1 VRLLVTRPEPD
12 GERTAQALRAR
23 GHAVVLAPL
32 LRTQTIAFVLPEQ
45 AFSAVVLTSANAAR
59 AIADH
64 PGRAQLTALTAFTV
78 GRRTAEAARALGFRD
93 VRSADGDQRDLVDL
107 LRADLL
113 RTDLP
118 RMESSAGPPL
128 LYLAGEDRA
137 GEDRAGDLATAGLPV
152 HTAVVYR
159 ALKAAHFPPPV
170 AAALAQRELDGVLH
184 FSARSA
190 EAYLDCAAYDAIHES
205 ALVPV
210 HYCLSRQVAAPL
222 SAAGAAAVRIAA
234 RPDEMAMLEL
244 VGSG

>member
-32 LRTQTIAFVLPEQ
+32 LRTENVDFVLPEQ
-45 AFSAVVLTSANAAR
+45 RFSAVVLTSANAAR
-59 AIADH
+59 AIAEH
-64 PGRAQLTALTAFTV
+64 PGRAQLTVLTAFTV
-78 GRRTAEAARALGFRD
+78 GRRTAEAARAVGFRD
-93 VRSADGDQRDLVDL
+93 VRSADRDKRGLVDL
-107 LRADLL
+107 LRADLV
-113 RTDLP
+113 RTDLL
-118 RMESSAGPPL
+118 RMESSDRAPL

-137 GEDRAGDLATAGLPV
+137 GDLAAAGLPV

-159 ALKAAHFPPPV
+159 ALKADHFPPPV
-170 AAALAQRELDGVLH
+170 AAALTQRELDGVLH

-190 EAYLDCAAYDAIHES
+190 EAYLDCAAHDAIRES
-205 ALVPV
+205 ALAPV

-234 RPDEMAMLEL
+234 RPDEAALLEL
-244 VGSG
+244 VGAG

>member
-32 LRTQTIAFVLPEQ
+32 LRMETIAFVLPEQ

-93 VRSADGDQRDLVDL
+93 VRSADGDKGDLVDL

-113 RTDLP
+113 RTDLL
-118 RMESSAGPPL
+118 RIESSDRAPL

-137 GEDRAGDLATAGLPV
+137 GDLAAAGLPV

-159 ALKAAHFPPPV
+159 ALKADHFPPPV
-170 AAALAQRELDGVLH
+170 AAALAQAELDGVLH

-190 EAYLDCAAYDAIHES
+190 EAYLDCAARGGIGNQ
-205 ALVPV
+205 ALAPV

-222 SAAGAAAVRIAA
+222 SAAGAVVVRVAA
-234 RPDEMAMLEL
+234 RPDEAALLEL
-244 VGSG
+244 VGEG

>member
-1 VRLLVTRPEPD
+1 VRLLVTRPERD
-12 GERTAQALRAR
+12 GARTAQALRAR

-32 LRTQTIAFVLPEQ
+32 LRTETIAFVLPDQ

-59 AIADH
+59 AVADH

-78 GRRTAEAARALGFRD
+78 GRRTAEAARAVGFRD
-93 VRSADGDQRDLVDL
+93 VRSADGDKRDLVDL

-113 RTDLP
+113 RTDLL
-118 RMESSAGPPL
+118 RIGSNDRAPL

-137 GEDRAGDLATAGLPV
+137 GDLAAAGLPV

-159 ALKAAHFPPPV
+159 ALKADHFPPPV
-170 AAALAQRELDGVLH
+170 AAALAQREIDGVLH

-190 EAYLDCAAYDAIHES
+190 EAYLDCAVRGGIGNQ
-205 ALVPV
+205 ALAPV
-210 HYCLSRQVAAPL
+210 HYCLSRWVAAPL
-222 SAAGAAAVRIAA
+222 SAAGAAAIRIAA

-244 VGSG
+244 VESV

>member
-32 LRTQTIAFVLPEQ
+32 LRTETIAFVLPEQ

-93 VRSADGDQRDLVDL
+93 VRCADGDKRDLVDL
-107 LRADLL
+107 LRADLV
-113 RTDLP
+113 RTDLL
-118 RMESSAGPPL
+118 RTGLLRTESSDRALL

-137 GEDRAGDLATAGLPV
+137 GDLAAAGLPV

-159 ALKAAHFPPPV
+159 ALKADHFPPPV
-170 AAALAQRELDGVLH
+170 VVALAQAELDGVLH

-190 EAYLDCAAYDAIHES
+190 QAYLDCAARGGISEQ
-205 ALVPV
+205 ALAPVP
-210 HYCLSRQVAAPL
+210 YCLSRQVAAPL
-222 SAAGAAAVRIAA
+222 SAAGGAVLRVAA

-244 VGSG
+244 VGLG